1 MPKKKK
7 QVKNVMVKP
16 ITNHNKIQIDIM
28 KDLDNE
34 TKIDPSKVFEGFK
47 KPKVNTTKPKP
58 KPTTKKKTTKS
69 KY

>member
-16 ITNHNKIQIDIM
+16 ITNHNKIQIDII

-47 KPKVNTTKPKP
+47 KKKVNTTKPKP
-58 KPTTKKKTTKS
+58 KNKTTKS

>member
-7 QVKNVMVKP
+7 KNVMVKP

-34 TKIDPSKVFEGFK
+34 TKIDPSKVFVGFK
-47 KPKVNTTKPKP
+47 KTKVKTTKPKP
-58 KPTTKKKTTKS
+58 KKKTTKP

>member
-16 ITNHNKIQIDIM
+16 ITDHNKIQIDIM

-34 TKIDPSKVFEGFK
+34 TKIDPSKVFDGFK

-58 KPTTKKKTTKS
+58 KTKKKTTKP

>member
-16 ITNHNKIQIDIM
+16 LTNHNKIQIDIM

-47 KPKVNTTKPKP
+47 KIKVNTTKPKT
-58 KPTTKKKTTKS
+58 TTKKKTTKS

>member
-16 ITNHNKIQIDIM
+16 ITDHNKIQIDIM

-34 TKIDPSKVFEGFK
+34 TKIDPSKVFDGFK
-47 KPKVNTTKPKP
+47 KPKVNTTKP

>member
-34 TKIDPSKVFEGFK
+34 TKIDPSKVFDGFK

-58 KPTTKKKTTKS
+58 KPKKKTTKS

>member
-47 KPKVNTTKPKP
+47 KTKVNTTKPKP
-58 KPTTKKKTTKS
+58 KAKKKTTKT

>member
-47 KPKVNTTKPKP
+47 KTKVNTTKPKT
-58 KPTTKKKTTKS
+58 TTKKKTTKS